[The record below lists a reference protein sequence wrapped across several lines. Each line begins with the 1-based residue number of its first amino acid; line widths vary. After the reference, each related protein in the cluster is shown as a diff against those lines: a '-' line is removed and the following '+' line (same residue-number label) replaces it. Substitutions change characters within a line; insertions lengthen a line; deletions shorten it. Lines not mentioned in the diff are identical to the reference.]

1 MKKWKNKKEEPGP
14 PSKSTSNARTPSPKK
29 GLSKSAESISQPP
42 NRPLPRWDAF
52 NLRNLGQPLFQNGTP
67 TASTAEDERG
77 KKMQEHIQFEQG
89 SKIHEDEQGVS
100 IKLRYSV
107 GEHRGYRYWLES
119 IDDIETD
126 YSGCEEVT
134 RQAKVWR
141 TTFRRNIRNY
151 QKEKSKIENC
161 LKKLKSIK
169 FQILFEN
176 RIWSTSLA
184 GWDTWILL
192 SW

>member
-1 MKKWKNKKEEPGP
+1 MRQLKKIFYFCLSNTFKWKRIWSKGGILPFKKNDFKKFRWLLYLSFFTLTQMKKWKNKKEEPGP

-107 GEHRGYRYWLES
+107 GEHRRYRYWLES

-126 YSGCEEVT
+126 
-134 RQAKVWR
+134 WR
-141 TTFRRNIRNY
+141 
-151 QKEKSKIENC
+151 
-161 LKKLKSIK
+161 
-169 FQILFEN
+169 
-176 RIWSTSLA
+176 A
-184 GWDTWILL
+184 
-192 SW
+192 